1 MSPGGVI
8 HAEEEARH
16 DVGPEIV
23 KGDSIPCGGFLERRL
38 FHHSD
43 ALALAVVAAGFGLR
57 IFAATRSYLNPDEAL
72 HYLLLNQSSVLL
84 AYKASLSNAHP
95 PLIYLVL
102 YYWHFLGRSEWMLRL
117 PLVAAGTAFCWM
129 LYKWMGLAFGR
140 AASWIGLILV
150 TFSPAMVALSAEVRA
165 YALLLCC
172 MGGAL
177 YFLERA
183 LAEKSVREMWYFSGF
198 LYLAILSHYSAFFF
212 AVAAGVYALAR
223 IADGHLP
230 RRAIIAWA
238 GGQAGALAICAFL
251 YVTHLSKLKSSIAV
265 WSMSFGTAYFHQDSV
280 GIFNFTGENTFN
292 IFLFLFGERYVAQ
305 MMLLCFVLGVAFF
318 FAKGL
323 LSRQGNLQSNRLGIL
338 LVFPF
343 IGVWCAAIAGIYPY
357 VGSRHTAFLAPF
369 AIAAASYLVAAV
381 SGQRLWAGI
390 LVATLLMVVS
400 NTSHGSVPT
409 EEMVVNQS
417 PALMA
422 SAVGYMEQSIPRGDY
437 ILVDYQSS
445 LPLAYYLCG
454 PKTIFPIETFSGAFF
469 EYSCNGYAVVS
480 LNLWKVIPGSFR
492 LQFEK
497 MARSYSLKP
506 GDRVWVYQTGWGVDV
521 GTDLAAHDT
530 TFRCLAPKNFGGG
543 ITVTPFLVSP
553 DYSPASPLG
562 AC

>member
-23 KGDSIPCGGFLERRL
+23 EGDSFPRGGSLERRV

-72 HYLLLNQSSVLL
+72 HYLLLNQSSVWL
-84 AYKASLSNAHP
+84 AYKASLTNAHP

-102 YYWHFLGRSEWMLRL
+102 YYWRFLGRSELMLRL
-117 PLVAAGTAFCWM
+117 PSVIAGTAFCWM

-165 YALLLCC
+165 YALLLFC

-183 LAEKSVREMWYFSGF
+183 FAEKSVREMWCFSIF
-198 LYLAILSHYSAFFF
+198 LYLAILSHYSAVFFT
-212 AVAAGVYALAR
+212 VAAGVYTLAR

-238 GGQAGALAICAFL
+238 GGQAGALAIYAFL
-251 YVTHLSKLKSSIAV
+251 YVTHLSKLKSSIAA
-265 WSMSFGTAYFHQDSV
+265 WSMSFGTAYFHQDTV

-292 IFLFLFGERYVAQ
+292 IFLFLFGQRYVAQ
-305 MMLLCFVLGVAFF
+305 MLLLFFVLGVAFF

-323 LSRQGNLQSNRLGIL
+323 LSRQGKLQSNRLGIL
-338 LVFPF
+338 LLLPF
-343 IGVWCAAIAGIYPY
+343 IAVWSAAIAGIYPY
-357 VGSRHTAFLAPF
+357 IGSRHTVFLAPF
-369 AIAAASYLVAAV
+369 AIAAASYLVAAA
-381 SGQRLWAGI
+381 SGQRVWAGI
-390 LVATLLMVVS
+390 LVAILLMVVS
-400 NTSHGSVPT
+400 NTSHEAVPT
-409 EEMVVNQS
+409 EEMTENQS

-422 SAVGYMEQSIPRGDY
+422 SAVSHVKQSVPTGDL
-437 ILVDYQSS
+437 ILLDSQSS
-445 LPLAYYLCG
+445 LSFCVLFLRPEDNLPDREVLTEITSNVPA
-454 PKTIFPIETFSGAFF
+454 TVIQS
-469 EYSCNGYAVVS
+469 S
-480 LNLWKVIPGSFR
+480 LSIPGS
-492 LQFEK
+492 
-497 MARSYSLKP
+497 
-506 GDRVWVYQTGWGVDV
+506 
-521 GTDLAAHDT
+521 
-530 TFRCLAPKNFGGG
+530 
-543 ITVTPFLVSP
+543 
-553 DYSPASPLG
+553 
-562 AC
+562 